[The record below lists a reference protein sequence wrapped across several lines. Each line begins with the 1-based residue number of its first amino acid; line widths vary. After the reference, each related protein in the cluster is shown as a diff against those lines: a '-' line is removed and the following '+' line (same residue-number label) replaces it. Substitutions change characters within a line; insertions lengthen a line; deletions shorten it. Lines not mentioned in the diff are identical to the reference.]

1 MSDAGYDAHSFAFI
15 ASAAM
20 LVLVY
25 VLIVTEWVNRAVIAL
40 LAAAAL
46 VTLGVLDQTQAV
58 RAIDF
63 NTVGL
68 LAGMMIM
75 VAVAR
80 KSGLFGY
87 VAIRAAQLMRGSPA
101 GILIALA
108 LTTAIF
114 SAFLNNVTTVLLV
127 VPVTF
132 VVCGELKVPVYPFLF
147 AEVFASNIGGTA
159 TLIGDPPNIM
169 IGSAA
174 HLNFDDFVSNLAP
187 IVAVIMATQLAVNH
201 IIWG

>member
-1 MSDAGYDAHSFAFI
+1 MSDAGYDVHSFAFI
-15 ASAAM
+15 ASAGTR
-20 LVLVY
+20 VLVY
-25 VLIVTEWVNRAVIAL
+25 ALIATEWVNRAVIAV
-40 LAAAAL
+40 LAAAAM
-46 VTLGVLDQTQAV
+46 VTLGILGQAQAV

-68 LAGMMIM
+68 LVGMMIM

-87 VAIRAAQLMRGSPA
+87 VAIRAAQIMRASPA
-101 GILIALA
+101 GILLALA
-108 LTTAIF
+108 VVTAVF
-114 SAFLNNVTTVLLV
+114 SAFLNNVTTILLV

-147 AEVFASNIGGTA
+147 AEVFASSIGGTA
-159 TLIGDPPNIM
+159 TLIGDRPNIM

-187 IVAVIMATQLAVNH
+187 IVAVIMATQLAVTH
-201 IIWG
+201 